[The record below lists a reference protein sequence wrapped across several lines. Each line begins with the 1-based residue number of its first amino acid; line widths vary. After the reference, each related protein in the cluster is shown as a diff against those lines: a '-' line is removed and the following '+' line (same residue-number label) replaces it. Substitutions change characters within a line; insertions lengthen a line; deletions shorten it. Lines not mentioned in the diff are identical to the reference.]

1 MKPAMRKYLYG
12 LVVGMTAIAASS
24 TVNATGMQ
32 PATSVVI
39 VYEADGE
46 ASLTVKNTEDV
57 PSLLYTSIENIPEDT
72 ESLLVLTPPVAR
84 VEAGDTQLVRFLLE
98 QGKTQKVQ
106 RLKRV
111 IFEGITPRPSKTG
124 NATVGVTVRQNIP
137 LIVHPKGLER
147 NREPWKLLQW
157 SVNEGKLTVANNS
170 PYVVRLAAEVVVNPS
185 GKTALLP
192 RPYILPGETLGATM
206 AGNVDGRS
214 VTISPA
220 TVYGFSTDKYEA
232 SIDEKTR

>member
-111 IFEGITPRPSKTG
+111 IFEGM
-124 NATVGVTVRQNIP
+124 
-137 LIVHPKGLER
+137 
-147 NREPWKLLQW
+147 
-157 SVNEGKLTVANNS
+157 
-170 PYVVRLAAEVVVNPS
+170 Y
-185 GKTALLP
+185 AL
-192 RPYILPGETLGATM
+192 
-206 AGNVDGRS
+206 N
-214 VTISPA
+214 
-220 TVYGFSTDKYEA
+220 
-232 SIDEKTR
+232 